1 MIQVFRD
8 LDDLLN
14 VSGAKITA

>member
-8 LDDLLN
+8 LDDLFN